1 MSEPKTMDLPA
12 TPFDGFEGFY
22 PFEDET
28 TVETE
33 PTLEITLDT
42 PFVYASDEVVS
53 LHFDI
58 MAIQSAM
65 RLEAPDALDLD
76 YTRVMMGFLLLA
88 DTPPTRILMIGL
100 GGGSLVK
107 YCYRHLP
114 QACITVVEINPQVIA
129 VRDDFFIPADD
140 ERLRVVCGDGAAFV
154 RDEDET
160 HDWDLILV
168 DGFTR
173 EGQPEALC
181 SASFYAHCHAAL
193 APEGLMVVNM
203 QADDSAVLE
212 TRIDATFDSRSLSVP
227 SERDTNRILFAS
239 RAAPWQPNPARIQAR
254 WHKLDP
260 VHQTTLAATRTRLR
274 RVLKQTMVPA
284 VSATS

>member
-1 MSEPKTMDLPA
+1 MLE

-22 PFEDET
+22 PFEED
-28 TVETE
+28 TVTE
-33 PTLEITLDT
+33 PVLEIPLDT

-88 DTPPTRILMIGL
+88 DAPRRVLMIGL
-100 GGGSLVK
+100 GGGSMVK
-107 YCYRHLP
+107 YSYRHLP
-114 QACITVVEINPQVIA
+114 QTHITVVEINPQVIA
-129 VRDDFFIPADD
+129 LRDDFLIPTDD

-160 HDWDLILV
+160 HGWDLILV

-173 EGQPEALC
+173 EGQPDALC
-181 SASFYAHCHAAL
+181 SANFYAHCHAAL
-193 APEGLMVVNM
+193 APEGLLVVNM

-212 TRIDATFDSRSLSVP
+212 SRIDATFDSRSLSVP

-239 RAAPWQPNPARIQAR
+239 RAPQWQPNPARIQAR
-254 WHKLDP
+254 WQKLDS
-260 VHQTTLAATRTRLR
+260 VHQTTLAATRTRMR
-274 RVLKQTMVPA
+274 RVLRRSLITTP
-284 VSATS
+284 

>member
-1 MSEPKTMDLPA
+1 MLE

-22 PFEDET
+22 PFEEDIHADADAEAD
-28 TVETE
+28 TVTE
-33 PTLEITLDT
+33 PVLEIALDT

-65 RLEAPDALDLD
+65 RLDAPDALDLD

-88 DTPPTRILMIGL
+88 DTPPARILMIGL

-114 QACITVVEINPQVIA
+114 QSSITVVEINPQVIA

-160 HDWDLILV
+160 HHWDLILV

-203 QADDSAVLE
+203 QAEDSAVLE

-239 RAAPWQPNPARIQAR
+239 RATPWQPNPARIQAR
-254 WHKLDP
+254 WQKLDL

-274 RVLKQTMVPA
+274 RVLKQATPHNTMVR
-284 VSATS
+284 